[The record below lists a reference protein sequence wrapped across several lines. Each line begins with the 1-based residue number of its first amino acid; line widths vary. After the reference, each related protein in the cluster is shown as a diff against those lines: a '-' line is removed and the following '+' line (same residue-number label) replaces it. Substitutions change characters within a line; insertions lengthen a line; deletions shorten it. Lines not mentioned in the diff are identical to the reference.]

1 MFAEK
6 TLEILRR
13 FVAEYHNGVTLHASK
28 WLEVPNDTLDRW
40 LKGQRDPGLSKI
52 GPLIDKILW
61 GHAEPEKIGV
71 LEIQYP
77 DVKGGAG
84 CEKYIARIEKLEAE
98 NASLREELIG
108 ERAVTRR
115 LEGIIRDQMPR
126 QSARRDLPEIDFA
139 KKEGN
144 AG

>member
-13 FVAEYHNGVTLHASK
+13 FVSERHNGVTLHASK
-28 WLEVPNDTLDRW
+28 WLGVPNDTLDKW
-40 LKGQRDPGLSKI
+40 LKGQRDPGLSRI

-61 GHAEPEKIGV
+61 DHAEPEKIGV
-71 LEIQYP
+71 LEIKYP
-77 DVKGGAG
+77 EMQGGPDG
-84 CEKYIARIEKLEAE
+84 SKYVARIAELEAE
-98 NASLREELIG
+98 VASLREEVIG

-115 LEGIIRDQMPR
+115 LEGIIRDQMQR